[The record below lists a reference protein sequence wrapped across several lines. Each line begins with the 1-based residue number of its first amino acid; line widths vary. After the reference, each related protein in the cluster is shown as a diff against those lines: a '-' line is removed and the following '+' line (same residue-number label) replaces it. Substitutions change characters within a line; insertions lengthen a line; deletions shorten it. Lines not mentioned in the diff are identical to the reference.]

1 MMRDLVAALMHP
13 QLAALFADWRK
24 AMAGGVPLQPEQFF
38 ADHADHLLVV
48 ETDGIRNRYSHY
60 GRAFA
65 SHFGSDLTGRT
76 IDMLPD
82 EILTA
87 DRRAMLEFEYAF
99 AHRQGV
105 PLWRSYTAEFSGEG
119 TETWQRLV
127 LPMGDSRLL
136 LVGAYPAS
144 AVTTGTDSGI
154 RLLAMLMDKVPLVLA
169 GDGGIADLALS
180 LKAFG
185 EERKQMAAMEALAS
199 LDSLTGVANL
209 RHFNQL
215 AEAELAHARRM
226 GRAYSLL
233 AMDIDHFKQIN
244 DCYGHAAGDEAL
256 KSFVAACRLGLRSPD
271 ILGRCGGE
279 EFGVALPNTDREDA
293 RKIAERLRHLVEQ
306 TVISLAPGKDIGITV
321 SIGIATLT
329 PESPSIGENTHSAL
343 RVLRARADQALYRS
357 KEDGRNRVSVAEN
370 EAPIP
375 H

>member
-1 MMRDLVAALMHP
+1 MRDQVTALMHP
-13 QLAALFADWRK
+13 QLAALFAAWRS
-24 AMAGGVPLQPEQFF
+24 AVGNATAISPEMFF

-48 ETDGIRNRYSHY
+48 ETDGIRNRYNHY

-65 SHFGSDLTGRT
+65 NHFGIDLTGRT

-87 DRRAMLEFEYAF
+87 DRRGMLEFEYAF
-99 AHRQGV
+99 AHREGI

-119 TETWQRLV
+119 TVTWQRLV

-136 LVGAYPAS
+136 LVGAYPITEPVPS
-144 AVTTGTDSGI
+144 ADAGVQ
-154 RLLAMLMDKVPLVLA
+154 LLSMLIEKVPLVLSA
-169 GDGGIADLALS
+169 DGGIADLALS

-199 LDSLTGVANL
+199 LDPLTGVANL

-233 AMDIDHFKQIN
+233 AMDIDHFKRIN
-244 DCYGHAAGDEAL
+244 DTYGHAAGDEAL
-256 KSFVAACRLGLRSPD
+256 KAFVAACRLGLRAPD

-279 EFGVALPNTDREDA
+279 EFGVALPNTDQDGA
-293 RKIAERLRHLVEQ
+293 GKIAERLRQLVEHTAITIGPGQ
-306 TVISLAPGKDIGITV
+306 AISVTV
-321 SIGIATLT
+321 SIGIATLS
-329 PESPSIGENTHSAL
+329 PEDQPAGENFHSAV
-343 RVLRARADQALYRS
+343 RDLRARADRALYRS
-357 KEDGRNRVSVAEN
+357 KENGRNQVSVA
-370 EAPIP
+370 APAIP
-375 H
+375 